1 MEKSSKS
8 YTTRLLFDS
17 SIRGGRWIIFDSSI
31 KGGKRSFTPIT
42 ASVLAWSFFPS
53 QLIHYIWKCGCVVYY
68 QAYSSLLSAY
78 SPCRMISGILS
89 SVHLKRNMALHLKS
103 INQKTTRKVN
113 LGEKKKTNKNPLIEM
128 LCYCLW
134 YLWSLQCIS
143 VLKAFFS
150 ASYAAMFFSAFPAV
164 IHVLANS
171 MSFHCC
177 YEKPVYTSFFFF
189 FFFWDVVLI

>member
-89 SVHLKRNMALHLKS
+89 SVHLKGNMALHLKS

-113 LGEKKKTNKNPLIEM
+113 LGKKKTKQKPLNWNVVLLPLIFMKFAVHLSPEGFF
-128 LCYCLW
+128 LCKLC
-134 YLWSLQCIS
+134 
-143 VLKAFFS
+143 
-150 ASYAAMFFSAFPAV
+150 SYVF
-164 IHVLANS
+164 
-171 MSFHCC
+171 
-177 YEKPVYTSFFFF
+177 
-189 FFFWDVVLI
+189 